1 MKQIVLQLGKGSLET
16 GFPSVNVE
24 LTGYGCDG
32 WADTASLLPDLEL
45 ESKYQQWQ
53 RLYRASV
60 RLGGRGV
67 TFASNNASNASIAA
81 IYQTTQDLTAALD
94 NWLNRGDFYT
104 KIQAR
109 LRTDL
114 NADDRILLSI
124 ITDDD
129 FLWKL
134 PWHRW
139 DFCTAYPHCVESFSR
154 SYVRSNRQRRLR
166 ANGKVDILA
175 IWGNAPELGLD
186 RDLAAL
192 QQPRARVTACQP
204 KSALAISD
212 ALTQQ
217 QQIRMLFFGGH
228 GETIEL
234 ELEAKIQ
241 TVGKIYLD
249 KDTPIS
255 IAKIKADLKQAL
267 DRGLQIAIFNCCSG
281 LGLAQELADLNI
293 PYLVVMRSQIPDK
306 LAQQFCRDL
315 LGRYSQGGDF
325 TTAFGYARGRS
336 ISATDRDDEF
346 ESWLPMLVHN
356 PYQQVTWADL
366 SRSWWQLPAP
376 QPVVTARKWLT
387 TPARLP
393 LTWFGISLIST
404 GIALGLQT
412 IPPIKKLES
421 LTLDRFQ
428 FIQVAMMPQKSRV
441 VVIDLNNGSDKEV
454 DKSRIVL
461 DGDSISSESQLRSL
475 SKLQFIALGVD
486 VKIEKIVSNSWL
498 LYKPYVSL
506 NCSDLPLQIEIAYAP
521 QTAGCKALAVAMT
534 ESYSPTG
541 RTFMLDKSI
550 VLNPSLLSKI
560 EQFKLSDI
568 DRLTK
573 NNPDLFKDKILV
585 VGYVQDRYS
594 PVIIHAIA
602 AEQIVRAI
610 DNHRS
615 LLTLSDPLSDMG
627 YLLFWAGLS
636 GTSIFYARRLLPI
649 ATVVF
654 LLGTGTG
661 WVLFMSGYLL
671 PLVPVAI
678 VVGISSCFVY
688 LVKLPNN
695 PT

>member
-1 MKQIVLQLGKGSLET
+1 MKQIVLQLGKGSLPA

-24 LTGYGCDG
+24 LTGDGCDG
-32 WADTASLLPDLEL
+32 WGDTASLLPDLEL
-45 ESKYQQWQ
+45 ERKYQQWQ

-67 TFASNNASNASIAA
+67 TFAKNNAANASIAE
-81 IYQTTQDLTAALD
+81 IYQTTQDLTTALN
-94 NWLNRGDFYT
+94 NWLNQGDFYT

-109 LRTDL
+109 LRRDL

-139 DFCTAYPHCVESFSR
+139 DFCTAYEHCVESFSR
-154 SYVRSNRQRRLR
+154 SYVRNNRQQRLR

-192 QQPRARVTACQP
+192 QQPHARVTACQP

-212 ALTQQ
+212 ALAQQ

-255 IAKIKADLKQAL
+255 IAKIKTDLKQAI

-356 PYQQVTWADL
+356 PHQQVTWADL

-376 QPVVTARKWLT
+376 QPVIAVRRWLT
-387 TPARLP
+387 KSDRLP
-393 LTWFGISLIST
+393 LTWIGISLLST
-404 GIALGLQT
+404 GITVGLQT
-412 IPPIKKLES
+412 LSPIQKLES
-421 LTLDRFQ
+421 LAIDRLQ
-428 FIQVAMMPQKSRV
+428 LAQVAIMPMPSQTIVVDTNDDDEERV
-441 VVIDLNNGSDKEV
+441 NVSGE
-454 DKSRIVL
+454 
-461 DGDSISSESQLRSL
+461 SISSGAQLQQL
-475 SKLQFIALGVD
+475 ANLPFLALGSD
-486 VKIEKIVSNSWL
+486 LKIESEHNDNWLKQSNISI
-498 LYKPYVSL
+498 
-506 NCSDLPLQIEIAYAP
+506 NCEARFPQINYAP
-521 QTAGCKALAVAMT
+521 ISRTNDCQPLAWAVTKNYPAVH
-534 ESYSPTG
+534 S
-541 RTFMLDKSI
+541 RSI
-550 VLNPSLLSKI
+550 DRDLILNPYLASTI
-560 EQFKLSDI
+560 ERIKLSDI
-568 DRLTK
+568 SKQNSDR
-573 NNPDLFKDKILV
+573 FKGKILLVGV
-585 VGYVQDRYS
+585 VKDLSS
-594 PVIIHAIA
+594 PVMIHAIA
-602 AEQIVRAI
+602 TEQIVRSI
-610 DNHRS
+610 DPHRP
-615 LLTLSDPLSDMG
+615 LLTGSRRSIEIVYILI
-627 YLLFWAGLS
+627 WS
-636 GTSIFYARRLLPI
+636 GIGGAAIFYTRRLYLPLVAI
-649 ATVVF
+649 AC
-654 LLGTGTG
+654 LCSGGI
-661 WVLFMSGYLL
+661 LFMCGYLL
-671 PLVPVAI
+671 PLIPAAI
-678 VVGISSCFVY
+678 GVGISSY
-688 LVKLPNN
+688 LVCLIKLPNESSQV
-695 PT
+695 